1 MILQYLLR
9 PNDKGTEKVER
20 IEDGVLATT
29 IKENEIEVTLEEKS
43 GRKGT
48 VTFLKND
55 SQIYSM
61 WLLNDNFKTLKK
73 LI

>member
-9 PNDKGTEKVER
+9 LNDKGTEKVER

-29 IKENEIEVTLEEKS
+29 IKENEIVVTLEEKS

>member
-9 PNDKGTEKVER
+9 PNEKGTEKVER

-29 IKENEIEVTLEEKS
+29 IKENEIVVTLEEKS